1 MTTLNWEKDRAKRH
15 IKEHSFD
22 DLPRAG
28 SFQDQIRYGA
38 LPWTSVRRDRH
49 ASPAASQVGIRNRT
63 IDFDQ
68 LSRYLQHALH
78 TDFKRKLD
86 FQKNEVIEIIKKL
99 ILRCEAWGHG
109 LPSREAALLNNARS
123 AIKNLCH

>member
-22 DLPRAG
+22 DLPRTG

-38 LPWTSVRRDRH
+38 LSWTAVRRDRH
-49 ASPAASQVGIRNRT
+49 ASPAASQVEIRNRT
-63 IDFDQ
+63 FDFDQ
-68 LSRYLQHALH
+68 LSRYLQHAMH
-78 TDFKRKLD
+78 TDFKRKRD
-86 FQKNEVIEIIKKL
+86 CQKTEVIEIIKKL

-109 LPSREAALLNNARS
+109 LPSREVALLKNAHS